1 MNAPAVKPWPKDQ
14 RYLVTSDGKVI
25 GPKGRALKPR
35 VHMHGYVRMSVVAD
49 GVTRDFYVHRVVCE
63 TFHGPA
69 ADPTMQVDH
78 INGERG
84 DNRAENLRWV
94 TKATNLE
101 HRKHPVG
108 VARRNTIL
116 SDEQV
121 RGIRAAVGSQSVIA
135 RRFGISREHVRD
147 IRNGKERRH
156 VA

>member
-1 MNAPAVKPWPKDQ
+1 MNIAAVKPWPKDQ

-35 VHMHGYVRMSVVAD
+35 IHMHGYVRMSVVAD

-69 ADPTMQVDH
+69 ANPSMQVDH
-78 INGERG
+78 INGNRC

-94 TKATNLE
+94 TKTANLE
-101 HRKHPVG
+101 RRKHPVG
-108 VARRNTIL
+108 DAHHNTLL
-116 SDEQV
+116 SDDQV
-121 RGIRAAVGSQSVIA
+121 RDIRSAVGSQAEIA
-135 RRFGISREHVRD
+135 KRFCVSREHVRD
-147 IRNGKERRH
+147 IRNGKGRRH